1 MKKTTCLLLTL
12 LFCLVVNAQ
21 IEYGEIT
28 FNKAVNISGKQRML
42 TQKMSKAYLYLL
54 ENPKSEKAQ
63 KELKISKIIFEKH
76 NEILAKYSTSKA
88 TSKKIEEVNE
98 VWLQLSKVFDKTPRI
113 SGAKKIIDMNSI
125 LLSKANEV
133 VESIILDAETNSQ
146 LESDDIVE
154 NTVELKNTIN
164 LSGKQRMLAQRLAL
178 YYFANRADFDVPSVA
193 NNLKGVYISFDN
205 AITDLL
211 LSDFNN
217 EKTEEAL
224 GEAMKDWN
232 EFKNHKEEFL
242 NHKMDSKEVYIK
254 TNSLT
259 KLFNIV
265 TTQYEKL
272 KIN

>member
-1 MKKTTCLLLTL
+1 MKKHASLLFTL
-12 LFCLVVNAQ
+12 LFCMVINAQ
-21 IEYGEIT
+21 NEFGKIT

-42 TQKMSKAYLYLL
+42 SQKMSKAYIYLL
-54 ENPKSEKAQ
+54 ESPDNEKVQ
-63 KELKISKIIFEKH
+63 KELSISKVLFEKH
-76 NEILAKYSTSKA
+76 NEILAKYSSSKE
-88 TSKKIEEVNE
+88 TSKKIEEVNK
-98 VWLQLSKVFDKTPRI
+98 VWLELSTLFNKTPRV
-113 SGAKKIIDMNSI
+113 SGAKKVIDMNSV
-125 LLSKANEV
+125 LLKKANEV
-133 VESIILDAETNSQ
+133 VESIILDAEANSQ
-146 LESDDIVE
+146 LQSDDVVE

-217 EKTEEAL
+217 EKIEEVL

-242 NHKMDSKEVYIK
+242 NHKMDSKEVYTK
-254 TNSLT
+254 TNNLT
-259 KLFNIV
+259 KLFNII
-265 TTQYEKL
+265 TTQYEKI
-272 KIN
+272 KI